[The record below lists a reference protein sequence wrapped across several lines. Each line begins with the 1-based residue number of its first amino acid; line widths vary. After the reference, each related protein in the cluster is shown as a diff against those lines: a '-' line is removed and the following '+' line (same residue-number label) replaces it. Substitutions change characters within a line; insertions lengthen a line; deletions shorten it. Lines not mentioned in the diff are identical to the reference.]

1 MPARA
6 GYLSINLGFNR
17 KRYQKGQPVDRVC
30 KRNNQVTGFWH
41 LAFRFPRSDRGCI
54 FECIS
59 HFESGK
65 TYRNSPGLS
74 QQGKDQWEEL
84 LLVTS
89 CDDCTIMDD
98 LETRKHIHVGPRL
111 NTIQE
116 FFDFFTIFREGIK
129 TV

>member
-1 MPARA
+1 M
-6 GYLSINLGFNR
+6 S
-17 KRYQKGQPVDRVC
+17 
-30 KRNNQVTGFWH
+30 
-41 LAFRFPRSDRGCI
+41 AFLTLKV
-54 FECIS
+54 
-59 HFESGK
+59 GK
-65 TYRNSPGLS
+65 HTEIHQDYAGLS

-89 CDDCTIMDD
+89 CDDCTIMND

-111 NTIQE
+111 STIQE